1 MILIPNIGVEFDVK
15 NVTWNRWTVGLNLR
29 YNWQTSHTY
38 KPDMVYNLFEVRLE
52 GRQYWRARQIGGNPA
67 HPAKHNHFYDR
78 VFSIRRSRVKHPRTT
93 WYRGVFASYMKY
105 SFKLGAHGHQG
116 DGVML
121 GVSYGFI
128 RPMYAFANGNS
139 LDLEIGASVGALVT
153 KNFKYTYDAESDCY
167 PVESIKGWHLVNYP
181 VINDIHVGIVY
192 RFGQHP
198 VTSKYRYRMD
208 VDSAYFA
215 RHDSMRIFNE
225 NIKLEKTTYKDQHE
239 KIIREFWHVYDSI
252 AAVDRAKGIMD
263 RPVSAKKGDG
273 KEAKA
278 EKQKKEKKNK
288 KSKKGKKGADE
299 SPEQKNVPEQKD
311 APAATTGKEGES

>member
-1 MILIPNIGVEFDVK
+1 MCFLGLTINGVGGGKNPISQEDGKSKRITVNPLVPASGFGVDTLTLAERIALKTSAFDWLILIHNIGVEFDVK

-105 SFKLGAHGHQG
+105 SFKLGAQGHQG

-181 VINDIHVGIVY
+181 VINDIHVGNVK
-192 RFGQHP
+192 RFINR
-198 VTSKYRYRMD
+198 TFTM
-208 VDSAYFA
+208 
-215 RHDSMRIFNE
+215 
-225 NIKLEKTTYKDQHE
+225 T
-239 KIIREFWHVYDSI
+239 
-252 AAVDRAKGIMD
+252 
-263 RPVSAKKGDG
+263 
-273 KEAKA
+273 
-278 EKQKKEKKNK
+278 
-288 KSKKGKKGADE
+288 
-299 SPEQKNVPEQKD
+299 
-311 APAATTGKEGES
+311 ATKM